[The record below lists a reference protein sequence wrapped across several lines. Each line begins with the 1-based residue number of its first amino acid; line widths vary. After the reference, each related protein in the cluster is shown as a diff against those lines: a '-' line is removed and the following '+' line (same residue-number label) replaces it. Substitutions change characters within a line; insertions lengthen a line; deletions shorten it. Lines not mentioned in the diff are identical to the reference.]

1 MVVCKGYKNLG
12 LKSPEAVRKYYFV
25 TSNTDMVKAY
35 KPKPYPARL
44 LFFVLPQSIL
54 TPHLG
59 WSDFV
64 TGEIKTF
71 NIPGHHADRRQIMN
85 EPFVQFTA
93 KELKKHIDEN
103 SAGAFQLRLSFN
115 NFI

>member
-54 TPHLG
+54 TLIWDGVILLPVKSRLLIYQ
-59 WSDFV
+59 D
-64 TGEIKTF
+64 IM
-71 NIPGHHADRRQIMN
+71 QI
-85 EPFVQFTA
+85 VA
-93 KELKKHIDEN
+93 
-103 SAGAFQLRLSFN
+103 R
-115 NFI
+115 